1 MQWLASLCIRQ
12 PVFTWVLMVAIVV
25 VGVVGYGSL
34 GVDQFPKIDL
44 PIVLVTTTLNGAAPE
59 EIETGVTDKIE
70 AAVNTISGID
80 ELRSTSNDGV
90 SLVVISFAL
99 EKDINVAAQEVRDH
113 INTALPLLPKGFDQP
128 IVSKVDPDA
137 APIVLVTLS
146 GPGSVR
152 DLTEL
157 ADKHARRLIESVNG
171 VGQVTILGGRK
182 RQVNLWLDPA
192 RLAATGLTAADV
204 QRALAAQNLTVPG
217 GAIDTGPRRVAVRV
231 EGRVLSIES
240 IGRIVIRDSQ
250 DHPTRVED
258 VARVEDGEDEASSY
272 AAEDGNATIVLSI
285 RKQSGENTVAVVNAL
300 RDRLTAIEKTLPQGT
315 SLRIVRDNSQSILT
329 SLNAVKEHLVVGAVL
344 AALVVLLFLGDV
356 RSTFIAALAIPI
368 SIIGTFAL
376 MWIIGFNLNIITLL
390 ALALA
395 VGIVIDDAIVVLENI
410 TRWVQEKGYKP
421 FPAAFL
427 ATREIG
433 LAVLATTLSL
443 FAVFLPIAF
452 MKGIIGRF
460 LNSFGI
466 TMAFAIGVSLFVSFS
481 LTPML
486 SARLLAPHAE
496 GAVRKKV
503 LLQRAVDAFYLPI
516 EHAYVR
522 VLTSVMA
529 HRWVIL
535 VASILTL
542 GSCIPTAAAIPKG
555 FQPANDLAEFEVN
568 VRAPEGTSL
577 LDTRLIAGRIAGE
590 IRDLPTVEHTLLTI
604 GNNQQQ
610 TRNLANI
617 YVRLVDPRQ
626 RAQSQLQVM
635 DEVRRDIVAHQRK
648 DLRIDVSISSQ
659 ISSGQSN
666 AQVQYTLSGP
676 DLTRLEQYAT
686 LTLDRF
692 RQVPGAVDV
701 DSNLIVG
708 NPEVRV
714 LVNRE
719 RAADLGVDVADI
731 ANTLQLLV
739 GGLKV
744 STYQEA
750 GEDYDIQ
757 ARADAAYRSD
767 LRGLSLMTVP
777 SKTGAAIPLASLVS
791 LRETAGPSQIN
802 RLARQ
807 RQVTITANVAPGF
820 GQSTVSDALERI
832 VGDLHMPV
840 GYRGAPAGF
849 TKEQGRVVTGF
860 LLAIGMT
867 AVFMYLVLAAQFG
880 SWLHP
885 VTIMLSLPL
894 TIPFALMSLLIFHQ
908 ELSIMSALGIIVL
921 FGVVKKYAILQVDHM
936 NQLRERGIPRMEA
949 IVQANRDRL
958 RPILMT
964 TLAFVAGMVP
974 LVLSRGI
981 GAGLNQSIAGVV
993 VGGQTLSLLLT
1004 LLATPVAYS
1013 YFDDL
1018 AAWWRGWRG
1027 HREVDRG
1034 EAELAVLVGSN
1045 RTDVGL
1051 GHAPAISRDELAA
1064 DGAE

>member
-1 MQWLASLCIRQ
+1 
-12 PVFTWVLMVAIVV
+12 
-25 VGVVGYGSL
+25 
-34 GVDQFPKIDL
+34 
-44 PIVLVTTTLNGAAPE
+44 
-59 EIETGVTDKIE
+59 
-70 AAVNTISGID
+70 
-80 ELRSTSNDGV
+80 
-90 SLVVISFAL
+90 
-99 EKDINVAAQEVRDH
+99 
-113 INTALPLLPKGFDQP
+113 
-128 IVSKVDPDA
+128 
-137 APIVLVTLS
+137 
-146 GPGSVR
+146 
-152 DLTEL
+152 
-157 ADKHARRLIESVNG
+157 
-171 VGQVTILGGRK
+171 
-182 RQVNLWLDPA
+182 
-192 RLAATGLTAADV
+192 ADV

-217 GAIDTGPRRVAVRV
+217 GALETGPRRIALRV
-231 EGRVLSIES
+231 EGRVPSVEG
-240 IGRIVIRDSQ
+240 IGRIVIRESK

-258 VARVEDGEDEASSY
+258 VARVEDGEDEASTY

-285 RKQSGENTVAVVNAL
+285 RKQSGENTVAVADAV
-300 RDRLTAIEKTLPQGT
+300 RDRLTTIEKTLPQGT
-315 SLRIVRDNSQSILT
+315 SLRIVRDNSQAIRT
-329 SLNAVKEHLVVGAVL
+329 SLDAVKEHLVIGALL
-344 AALVVLLFLGDV
+344 AALVVLLFLGNV

-368 SIIGTFAL
+368 SIIGTFAC
-376 MWIIGFNLNIITLL
+376 MWVMGFTLNIITLL

-410 TRWVQEKGYKP
+410 TRWVQEKRYKP
-421 FPAAFL
+421 FPAAAL

-443 FAVFLPIAF
+443 FAVFLPVAF
-452 MKGIIGRF
+452 MKGIVGRF

-486 SARLLAPHAE
+486 AARLLAPPPADGTAPKPTFLE
-496 GAVRKKV
+496 RIVN
-503 LLQRAVDAFYLPI
+503 AFYLPI
-516 EHAYVR
+516 ERVYVR
-522 VLTSVMA
+522 ILKWVMS
-529 HRWVIL
+529 HRWIIV
-535 VASILTL
+535 VASVLTL
-542 GSCIPTAAAIPKG
+542 GSCVPTAAAIPKG
-555 FQPANDLAEFEVN
+555 FQPENDTAEFEVN

-577 LDTRLIAGRIAGE
+577 LDTRLIGGRIANE
-590 IRDLPTVEHTLLTI
+590 IRGLPTVEHTLLTI
-604 GNNQQQ
+604 GNSQQQ

-626 RAQSQLQVM
+626 RALSQLKVM
-635 DEVRRDIVAHQRK
+635 DQVRREIIAHQRK

-659 ISSGQSN
+659 ISSGQST

-676 DLTRLEQYAT
+676 DLARLEQYAA

-692 RQVPGAVDV
+692 RQVRGAVDV

-714 LVNRE
+714 SVNRE
-719 RAADLGVDVADI
+719 RAANLGVDVADV
-731 ANTLQLLV
+731 ANSLQVLV

-744 STYQEA
+744 STYQEG
-750 GEDYDIQ
+750 GEDYDIE
-757 ARADAAYRSD
+757 ARADPVYRAD
-767 LRGLSLMTVP
+767 LGGLSLMTVP
-777 SKTGAAIPLASLVS
+777 SKNGPSVPLASLVS
-791 LRETAGPSQIN
+791 LKETAGPSQIN

-820 GQSTVSDALERI
+820 GQSTVSDALTRI
-832 VGDLHMPV
+832 VDDLHMPV

-894 TIPFALMSLLIFHQ
+894 TIPFALISLLIFRQ

-921 FGVVKKYAILQVDHM
+921 FGVVKKNAILQVDHT
-936 NQLRERGIPRMEA
+936 NQLRRRGMPRMKA
-949 IVQANRDRL
+949 ILEANRDRL

-964 TLAFVAGMVP
+964 TLAFVAGMIP

-981 GAGLNQSIAGVV
+981 GAGLNRSIAGVV

-1018 AAWWRGWRG
+1018 AALWRRWRGDRN
-1027 HREVDRG
+1027 VDRG
-1034 EAELAVLVGSN
+1034 EAELTEIFE
-1045 RTDVGL
+1045 RTESVHEPEPRPSTTSADF
-1051 GHAPAISRDELAA
+1051 AA
-1064 DGAE
+1064 E

>member
-12 PVFTWVLMVAIVV
+12 PVLTWVLMLAIVV

-44 PIVLVTTTLNGAAPE
+44 PIILVTTTLSGAAPE

-70 AAVNTISGID
+70 AAVNTISGIE

-90 SLVVISFAL
+90 SLVIISFAL
-99 EKDINVAAQEVRDH
+99 EKDIDVAAQEVRDH
-113 INTALPLLPKGFDQP
+113 INTALPLLPKGVDQP

-137 APIVLVTLS
+137 APIVLVTLR

-157 ADKHARRLIESVNG
+157 ADKRARRLIESING
-171 VGQVTILGGRK
+171 VGQVAILGGRK
-182 RQVNLWLDPA
+182 RQVNLWLDPVK
-192 RLAATGLTAADV
+192 LAATGLTAADV
-204 QRALAAQNLTVPG
+204 QRTLAAQNLTVPG

-231 EGRVLSIES
+231 EGRVPSIES
-240 IGRIVIRDSQ
+240 IGRIVIRESK

-285 RKQSGENTVAVVNAL
+285 RKQSGENTVAVVDAI
-300 RDRLTAIEKTLPQGT
+300 RGRLDAIEKTLPPGT
-315 SLRIVRDNSQSILT
+315 SLPIVRDNSQAIRT
-329 SLNAVKEHLVVGAVL
+329 SLDAVKEHLVIGAVL
-344 AALVVLLFLGDV
+344 AALVVLLFLGNV

-376 MWIIGFNLNIITLL
+376 MWVMGFTLNIITLL

-421 FPAAFL
+421 FPAAAL

-486 SARLLAPHAE
+486 SARLLAPPQTGGKA
-496 GAVRKKV
+496 KKQ
-503 LLQRAVDAFYLPI
+503 LLERLVDAFYLPV
-516 EHAYVR
+516 ERTYVR
-522 VLTSVMA
+522 ILKWVMLR
-529 HRWVIL
+529 RWVVV
-535 VASILTL
+535 VASLMTL
-542 GSCIPTAAAIPKG
+542 GSCVPTAGAIPKG
-555 FQPANDLAEFEVN
+555 FQPENDLAEFEVN

-577 LDTRLIAGRIAGE
+577 LDTRLIGGRIASE
-590 IRDLPTVEHTLLTI
+590 IRGLPTVQHTLLTI

-617 YVRLVDPRQ
+617 YVRLVDPRE

-635 DEVRRDIVAHQRK
+635 DQVRRDIIAHQRK

-659 ISSGQSN
+659 ISTGQST

-676 DLTRLEQYAT
+676 DLTRLEQYAA
-686 LTLDRF
+686 LALDRF
-692 RQVPGAVDV
+692 RLVPGAVDV

-714 LVNRE
+714 SVDRE
-719 RAADLGVDVADI
+719 RSANLGVDVAEI

-757 ARADAAYRSD
+757 ARSDLAYRSD
-767 LRGLSLMTVP
+767 LSALSLMTVP
-777 SKTGAAIPLASLVS
+777 SKNGTSVPLASLVS
-791 LRETAGPSQIN
+791 LKETAGPSQIN

-832 VGDLHMPV
+832 VADLHMPT
-840 GYRGAPAGF
+840 GYHGAPAGF

-894 TIPFALMSLLIFHQ
+894 TIPFALISLLIFHQ

-921 FGVVKKYAILQVDHM
+921 FGVVKKNAILQVDHM
-936 NQLRERGIPRMEA
+936 NQLRERGAPRMQA
-949 IVQANRDRL
+949 IVEANRDRL

-964 TLAFVAGMVP
+964 TLAFVAGMIP
-974 LVLSRGI
+974 LVLSRGV
-981 GAGLNQSIAGVV
+981 GAGLNRSIAGVV

-1013 YFDDL
+1013 YFDDV
-1018 AAWWRGWRG
+1018 ATSWRRWRGQKD
-1027 HREVDRG
+1027 VDRG
-1034 EAELAVLVGSN
+1034 EEELSRMFGTN
-1045 RTDVGL
+1045 E
-1051 GHAPAISRDELAA
+1051 PAIETRLKPVPGER
-1064 DGAE
+1064 